1 MAVPVPY
8 GKQRQGHHLEV
19 EMAFIE
25 VRGMTSRQLYGAGSP
40 TSHLACQPGIRR
52 TPTKRRFLAV
62 VGASRACPTASVI
75 GWRTLQ
81 RVAPRVGALES
92 RATA

>member
-25 VRGMTSRQLYGAGSP
+25 VRGMTSRRQSLYRPRADEGAVHDRDS
-40 TSHLACQPGIRR
+40 
-52 TPTKRRFLAV
+52 
-62 VGASRACPTASVI
+62 
-75 GWRTLQ
+75 
-81 RVAPRVGALES
+81 
-92 RATA
+92 

>member
-25 VRGMTSRQLYGAGSP
+25 VRDLDQ
-40 TSHLACQPGIRR
+40 Q
-52 TPTKRRFLAV
+52 
-62 VGASRACPTASVI
+62 TAMSLS
-75 GWRTLQ
+75 T
-81 RVAPRVGALES
+81 
-92 RATA
+92 TC